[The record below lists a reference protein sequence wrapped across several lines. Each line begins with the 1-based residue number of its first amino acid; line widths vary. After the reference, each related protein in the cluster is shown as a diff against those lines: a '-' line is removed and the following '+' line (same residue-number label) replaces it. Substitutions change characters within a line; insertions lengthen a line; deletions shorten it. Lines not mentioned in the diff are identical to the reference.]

1 MKKII
6 IADEYI
12 VARKGFEH
20 CCHQAMSHASVLH
33 CSSIK
38 ELYKTLRTEDNLCL
52 LILNSYINSIPTLH
66 QLENIRS
73 ICPNLPVLLIGVGND
88 LVFGGRAIRAGFNG
102 YVNKT
107 AHTSELV
114 EAIRKILEN
123 NYAFSHDIMNYS
135 AEMFKPKRPLNHPFE
150 RLSEREFA
158 VMLCLVNGWDT
169 SEIAEA
175 MALQNTTISTYK
187 SRVFEKLSIDR
198 TNELKQIAE
207 AYQIALNPP
216 S

>member
-6 IADEYI
+6 IADDYI

-20 CCHQAMSHASVLH
+20 CCHQVEPQAHVLH
-33 CSSIK
+33 CPSTK
-38 ELYKTLRTEDNLCL
+38 DLYKTLRTEENLCL
-52 LILNSYINSIPTLH
+52 LILNSYINSIPTMH

-73 ICPNLPVLLIGVGND
+73 VCPDLPVLLIGVGND
-88 LVFGGRAIRAGFNG
+88 LVFGGRAIRTGYNG

-107 AHTSELV
+107 AHISELV
-114 EAIRKILEN
+114 EAIRKILQN
-123 NYAFSHDIMNYS
+123 NYAFSQDIMNYS
-135 AEMFKPKRPLNHPFE
+135 AELFRPNRPIQHPFE
-150 RLSEREFA
+150 RLSDREFA
-158 VMLCLVNGWDT
+158 VMLCLVNGMET
-169 SEIAEA
+169 CEIADA